1 MEQKGYTFPQ
11 NGAKRLHTPKEKDT
25 FSGKWWQKSKILNNF
40 EQENWSP
47 SQDSRHRFACIY
59 LP

>member
-40 EQENWSP
+40 EQENRQRWTK
-47 SQDSRHRFACIY
+47 RKI
-59 LP
+59 